1 MAENLPKNLEI
12 VATVTHSRHCANFI
26 SENETFVFDVN
37 GCLLPEKSSANLC
50 LGILA
55 RIQPALLNIQDRINE
70 GIEPLPSS
78 LKFLD
83 CFFLNF
89 NEGLSSDFFRRLV
102 LKFPNA
108 VFLRKFGHRGSTF
121 REDAHFKS
129 AHVEQQ
135 IRIFTGVN

>member
-83 CFFLNF
+83 CFDT
-89 NEGLSSDFFRRLV
+89 GLDFGGMGKV
-102 LKFPNA
+102 
-108 VFLRKFGHRGSTF
+108 
-121 REDAHFKS
+121 D
-129 AHVEQQ
+129 VELSVEW
-135 IRIFTGVN
+135 T

>member
-83 CFFLNF
+83 CFDT
-89 NEGLSSDFFRRLV
+89 GLDFGGMGKVTVV
-102 LKFPNA
+102 L
-108 VFLRKFGHRGSTF
+108 S
-121 REDAHFKS
+121 
-129 AHVEQQ
+129 VE
-135 IRIFTGVN
+135 RT